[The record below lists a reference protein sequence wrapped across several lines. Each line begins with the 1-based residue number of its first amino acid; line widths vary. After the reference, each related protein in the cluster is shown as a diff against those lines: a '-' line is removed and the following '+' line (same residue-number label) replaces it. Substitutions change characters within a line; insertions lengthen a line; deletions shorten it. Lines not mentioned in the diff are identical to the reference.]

1 MAWPS
6 RGELLPRKAP
16 DSVQEMRHTFGTLER
31 QELMQAKTEL
41 FALERRRQ
49 NLAAMEKLALPL
61 AIAGTGMVGVFVIS
75 NTWQKIND
83 LIPSFDGVLDGLSNV
98 IHGDQETKEAILR
111 DAQEQAAQDGKPLTF
126 WQKARNRFAFDAFR
140 FGGGV
145 F

>member
-1 MAWPS
+1 
-6 RGELLPRKAP
+6 LPRKAP
-16 DSVQEMRHTFGTLER
+16 DRVQEHRLTFGTLER
-31 QELMQAKTEL
+31 QELLQAKTEL
-41 FALERRRQ
+41 LELERRRQ

-61 AIAGTGMVGVFVIS
+61 AIAGTGMVGVFVIA

-83 LIPSFDGVLDGLSNV
+83 LIPSFDGVLDAVSNV

-111 DAQEQAAQDGKPLTF
+111 DAQEQAAQGGKPLSF

-145 F
+145 Y